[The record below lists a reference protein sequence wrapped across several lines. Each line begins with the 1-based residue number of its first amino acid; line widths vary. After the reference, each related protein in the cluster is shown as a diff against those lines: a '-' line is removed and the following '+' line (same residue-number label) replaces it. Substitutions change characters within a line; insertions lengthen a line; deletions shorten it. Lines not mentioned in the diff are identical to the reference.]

1 MLIYLQMIEGEEE
14 RTKFSRI
21 YDAHLPFLFA
31 VARRILA
38 SDSDAEDAVHQ
49 SFLALIQ
56 HLDHIRDVDSPAT
69 RAYLAV
75 TVEHKALD
83 ILRARQ
89 HTILVDDLD
98 SLPGLDVP
106 PPGDHGLADA
116 MARLPAQYR
125 EALLLR
131 FDQGYSV
138 KEIAAILDTT
148 PGAVRKSIWRAKQRL
163 KEELEVEG
171 ITV

>member
-21 YDAHLPFLFA
+21 YNTYLAFMFTVAH
-31 VARRILA
+31 RILNI
-38 SDSDAEDAVHQ
+38 DSDAEDAVHQ

-89 HTILVDDLD
+89 HTVLVDDPD

-106 PPGDHGLADA
+106 PPGDHGL
-116 MARLPAQYR
+116 
-125 EALLLR
+125 ALLLR

>member
-1 MLIYLQMIEGEEE
+1 MLIYLQMIEGEVE

-31 VARRILA
+31 VARRILT

-89 HTILVDDLD
+89 HTVLVDDPD
-98 SLPGLDVP
+98 SLPGLTSPRRGTTGWRTPWHASP
-106 PPGDHGLADA
+106 PSTG
-116 MARLPAQYR
+116 RR
-125 EALLLR
+125 CCCAL
-131 FDQGYSV
+131 
-138 KEIAAILDTT
+138 T
-148 PGAVRKSIWRAKQRL
+148 RATR
-163 KEELEVEG
+163 
-171 ITV
+171 

>member
-21 YDAHLPFLFA
+21 YNTYLAFMFTVAH
-31 VARRILA
+31 RILNI
-38 SDSDAEDAVHQ
+38 DSDAEDAVHQ

-148 PGAVRKSIWRAKQRL
+148 PGAVRKTIWRAKQRL
-163 KEELEVEG
+163 KEELEVED